1 MYLLALTP
9 KEVYDESSERF
20 YKTGDMTIEL
30 EHSLRSLYLW
40 ESKWNKPF
48 LSDENK
54 TVEETLSYIQ
64 CMTLTPNVPDW
75 VYQLLTAEDI
85 HNVNEYM
92 NRKMT
97 ATTFREIP
105 GVTPARPARKRIIT
119 AEVIYYWMFRA
130 GIPLE
135 WENRHLNQLLTM
147 IRVCNEKDAPPKK
160 MSKKD
165 SLAQRK
171 ALNDAR
177 KSKYNTRG

>member
-20 YKTGDMTIEL
+20 YSTEGMVLEL

-40 ESKWNKPF
+40 ESIWNKPF
-48 LSDENK
+48 LNDEKK
-54 TVEETLSYIQ
+54 TVEETLSYIR
-64 CMTLTPNVPDW
+64 CMTLTPNVSDW
-75 VYQLLTAEDI
+75 VYDLLTAEEI
-85 HNVNEYM
+85 HGVNEYM
-92 NRKMT
+92 NRSMT

-105 GVTPARPARKRIIT
+105 GVNTHPGRKRIIT
-119 AEVIYYWMFRA
+119 AEIIYYWMFRA

-147 IRVCNEKDAPPKK
+147 IRVCNEKDSPPKK

-165 SLAQRK
+165 ALAQRR
-171 ALNDAR
+171 ALNESR